1 MLRIS
6 KQTLQPGVGLL
17 VMKGSI
23 HSGPECVQIEQ
34 EVDALIA
41 AQVTRIIFEMAEV
54 SHIDSAAIG
63 AFIKCLTKLKKA
75 GGNIRIATPQPMIR
89 YSLKLTKVDTLIE
102 MFPTVDEAATGFAPP
117 GASAS

>member
-1 MLRIS
+1 MLRIA

-17 VMKGSI
+17 MMKGSI
-23 HSGPECVQIEQ
+23 HAGPECVQVEQ
-34 EVDALIA
+34 EVDAMIA
-41 AQVTRIIFEMAEV
+41 AGATRIIFEMAEV

-63 AFIKCLTKLKKA
+63 AFIKCLTKLKKT
-75 GGNIRIATPQPMIR
+75 GGNIRIAVPQPMIS
-89 YSLKLTKVDTLIE
+89 YSLKLTRVDTIIE